1 MTQMGLLAALMDPA
15 TTQEDEFN
23 EWYDTEH
30 LTHMRGVAGVLT
42 ATRFVA
48 VEGWPRYLA
57 LYDLDTLATLQSD
70 AYRSVTGGGFSPWS
84 RRMLRDVRG
93 WRRLSFEQRTPG
105 RGTIDAGCHALA
117 MFLFNGPGA
126 AESAAAAFQSSKGV
140 LQIRAFSPAA
150 DGPSVLF
157 VEAGS
162 LASLPGLDL
171 IAAGVPPDVVRL
183 STWAARLVRYA
194 RNDPLAAFRHLEAT
208 GSA

>member
-30 LTHMRGVAGVLT
+30 LAHIKEVIGVLT

-57 LYDLDTLATLQSD
+57 LYDLDTLATLQSES
-70 AYRSVTGGGFSPWS
+70 YRSVTGGGFTPWS

-105 RGTIDAGCHALA
+105 RRSIDSGCHALA
-117 MFLFNGPGA
+117 MFLFSGAGA
-126 AESAAAAFQSSKGV
+126 AETAAAAYRPSHGM
-140 LQIRAFSPAA
+140 LQTRAFSPAA
-150 DGPSVLF
+150 DGPSVLL

-162 LASLPGLDL
+162 LATLPGLDL
-171 IAAGVPPDVVRL
+171 VAAGVPADVARV
-183 STWAARLVRYA
+183 STWAARLVRYT

>member
-15 TTQEDEFN
+15 TAQEDEFN
-23 EWYDTEH
+23 EWYDNEH
-30 LTHMRGVAGVLT
+30 LTHMQGVTGVLT

-70 AYRSVTGGGFSPWS
+70 SYRSVTGGGFSPWS

-105 RGTIDAGCHALA
+105 RAAVDSGCHALA
-117 MFLFNGPGA
+117 MFLFDGAGA
-126 AESAAAAFQSSKGV
+126 AEAAATAFRTSGGM
-140 LQIRAFSPAA
+140 LQTRAFAPGA
-150 DGPSVLF
+150 DGPSLLL

-162 LASLPGLDL
+162 LATLPRLDL
-171 IAAGVPPDVVRL
+171 VAWGVPPDVARV

-194 RNDPLAAFRHLEAT
+194 RNDPLATFRHLEQT

>member
-1 MTQMGLLAALMDPA
+1 MMEMGLLAALMEPA
-15 TTQEDEFN
+15 TSQEDEFN
-23 EWYDTEH
+23 EWYDNEH
-30 LTHMRGVAGVLT
+30 LTHMQGVEGVLT

-70 AYRSVTGGGFSPWS
+70 SYRGVTGGAFSPWS

-105 RGTIDAGCHALA
+105 RNAIDPGCNALA
-117 MFLFNGPGA
+117 MFLFSG
-126 AESAAAAFQSSKGV
+126 AAAAASAASAFRASTGV
-140 LQIRAFSPAA
+140 LQTRAFSPAT
-150 DGPSVLF
+150 DGPSVLLI
-157 VEAGS
+157 EAGS
-162 LASLPGLDL
+162 LASLPALDL
-171 IAAGVPPDVVRL
+171 VASGVSPDIARV